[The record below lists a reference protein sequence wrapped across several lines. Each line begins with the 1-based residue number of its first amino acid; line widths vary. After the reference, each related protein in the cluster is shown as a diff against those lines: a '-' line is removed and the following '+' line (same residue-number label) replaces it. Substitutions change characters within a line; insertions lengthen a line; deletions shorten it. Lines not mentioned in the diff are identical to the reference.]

1 MYTTSDQPL
10 TKWRCDVCGE
20 LIESVDDGYVTW
32 HGPSQSG
39 APYGFKIIH
48 QGKCDDGIANLS
60 AALRDYVGTD
70 GLAKLLSMLSV
81 GPLKTAQGQSPQVVG
96 DLDELVD
103 FIRRVQTPFY
113 EEARQRFSEEEVLR
127 DFYDSNEVAPYM
139 QRTLKA
145 LAAGD

>member
-1 MYTTSDQPL
+1 MYATSDQPL

-20 LIESVDDGYVTW
+20 LIESVDDGDVTW
-32 HGPSQSG
+32 HGPSKSG

-48 QGKCDDGIANLS
+48 QRKCDDRKANLS
-60 AALRDYVGTD
+60 AALRDYVGVD
-70 GLAKLLSMLSV
+70 GLVKLLSMLSV
-81 GPLKTAQGQSPQVVG
+81 GPLKTAQGQSPRVVG

-103 FIRRVQTPFY
+103 FIRRVQTPYY
-113 EEARQRFSEEEVLR
+113 EEARPRFSEDAVAR